1 MWDPVDWLFR
11 IYGSIPFEQPFDCS
25 KILARQGYHVYASMR
40 QVNGKNAAFAEE
52 LRDFATANH
61 YKLEPI
67 ELDVTDEASVN
78 GAVAHIAA
86 QAGKIDVLVNNA
98 GIWGPGVL
106 EAFSMDDWKEIFEV
120 NLLGSVR
127 AARAVLPY
135 MRGAGSGLIVQIS
148 SLQGRFILPY
158 SGPYVASKFAVEAA
172 METFRYESAPY
183 GVEVCIIQPYDF
195 MTEMKQKAASH
206 QPTDAERN
214 ALFAGANE
222 LIRQMYLV
230 PDPGRVGD
238 PQEVVDAIS
247 NLIGTPTGARPIRTT
262 VRNPMPQ
269 IEQINQLSVEMHA
282 QLFPYIGLGNL
293 LHLPVEGQ
301 LANG

>member
-1 MWDPVDWLFR
+1 MPNVVLITGASTGFGFR
-11 IYGSIPFEQPFDCS
+11 SAKQ
-25 KILARQGYHVYASMR
+25 LARQGYHVYASMR
-40 QVNGKNAAFAEE
+40 QVNGKNAPFAGE
-52 LRDFATANH
+52 LRDFASTH
-61 YKLEPI
+61 HCKLEPI
-67 ELDVTDEASVN
+67 ELDVTDEVSVN
-78 GAVAHIAA
+78 GAVAQIAA

-106 EAFSMDDWKEIFEV
+106 EAFSMDDWKGIFEV
-120 NLLGSVR
+120 NLFGSVR

-135 MRGAGSGLIVQIS
+135 MRRAGSGLIVQIS

-183 GVEVCIIQPYDF
+183 GVDVCIIQPYDF

-214 ALFAGANE
+214 ALFAEANE
-222 LIRQMYLV
+222 LIQKMYLV

-247 NLIGTPTGARPIRTT
+247 TLIGTPAGTRPIRTT

-269 IEQINQLSVEMHA
+269 IEQINLLSVEMHA
-282 QLFPYIGLGNL
+282 QLFPYIGLGDL
-293 LHLPVEGQ
+293 LHVKLREQDGVTY
-301 LANG
+301 

>member
-40 QVNGKNAAFAEE
+40 QVNGKNAPFAEE

-61 YKLEPI
+61 CKLESI

-78 GAVAHIAA
+78 GAVAQIVA

-158 SGPYVASKFAVEAA
+158 SGPTWPASSPWRRPWKP
-172 METFRYESAPY
+172 SA
-183 GVEVCIIQPYDF
+183 
-195 MTEMKQKAASH
+195 TS
-206 QPTDAERN
+206 R
-214 ALFAGANE
+214 L
-222 LIRQMYLV
+222 
-230 PDPGRVGD
+230 
-238 PQEVVDAIS
+238 
-247 NLIGTPTGARPIRTT
+247 PTG
-262 VRNPMPQ
+262 
-269 IEQINQLSVEMHA
+269 
-282 QLFPYIGLGNL
+282 
-293 LHLPVEGQ
+293 
-301 LANG
+301 